1 LARPAAAAAEPRR
14 AERQPAVIFLSPAA
28 AERPPSAAEAG
39 GGPLAGR
46 QRRRPACRPT
56 GIRLRPSSRP
66 AGGSSAGGHCSVALL
81 IGQPRPAANSGVTGG
96 PATPPG
102 PRRPGCGHN
111 PPPTNLR
118 RPVQQQPQLR
128 HPPNATHLSTSPSSR
143 RRRAEVAVEMPP
155 PVDWGG
161 VSRARVPSPAR
172 ARKPGAGSSRVT
184 EQSTEG
190 QCRLQRSTKVP
201 PLRCAHRDAQTCN
214 VPGVVS
220 CAKWPARRYCSR
232 QRQTVDWSV
241 RDRQA

>member
-1 LARPAAAAAEPRR
+1 LARPAAAAAEPGR

-102 PRRPGCGHN
+102 P
-111 PPPTNLR
+111 PPAAATT
-118 RPVQQQPQLR
+118 
-128 HPPNATHLSTSPSSR
+128 HPPRT
-143 RRRAEVAVEMPP
+143 
-155 PVDWGG
+155 
-161 VSRARVPSPAR
+161 
-172 ARKPGAGSSRVT
+172 
-184 EQSTEG
+184 
-190 QCRLQRSTKVP
+190 
-201 PLRCAHRDAQTCN
+201 
-214 VPGVVS
+214 
-220 CAKWPARRYCSR
+220 
-232 QRQTVDWSV
+232 
-241 RDRQA
+241 